1 MQRKQ
6 RPYIRINI
14 SENVTYDDR
23 TKIKHMSH
31 KKNVDKYKG
40 TKHRIKPKDSPI
52 GSKGKIQHMLC
63 TADIRSLQWGWI

>member
-1 MQRKQ
+1 MMTELRSNTCH
-6 RPYIRINI
+6 I
-14 SENVTYDDR
+14 
-23 TKIKHMSH
+23 

-63 TADIRSLQWGWI
+63 TADIRYLQWGWI

>member
-23 TKIKHMSH
+23 TKVKHVSH
-31 KKNVDKYKG
+31 KKNADKYKG
-40 TKHRIKPKDSPI
+40 TKHHIIMPCYSYFDAL
-52 GSKGKIQHMLC
+52 GVLGGTH
-63 TADIRSLQWGWI
+63 